1 MADDHAKAMTKTATE
16 QESMPNAE
24 TSESTEEKSH
34 VDAGLSCPGHVDLTI
49 TMKIGGLNESAGL
62 FALDATGNDESKF
75 SEGGWQGWTE
85 ENRAAAIA
93 LAAEDWYQKYG
104 LSVSSISTGTP
115 LTAER

>member
-1 MADDHAKAMTKTATE
+1 MADDHAKAMAKTATE
-16 QESMPNAE
+16 QENMPNAE

-34 VDAGLSCPGHVDLTI
+34 ADAGLKLSLGHVDLTI

-85 ENRAAAIA
+85 ENRAA
-93 LAAEDWYQKYG
+93 
-104 LSVSSISTGTP
+104 LSP
-115 LTAER
+115 